1 MPLETATYVA
11 NLDAT
16 NPTSTDPKS
25 QGDDHLRMIKLVLQ
39 NSFAGF
45 PGMVVV
51 TGSEAQGATTNDY
64 VVTISQSPASYTAS
78 MLVLFKAAH
87 ANTGAATLKINSL
100 AAKPLLAVDATA
112 LKSGDIESGGIVA
125 AYYDGASFYL
135 VSGNDRANRNGE
147 TYSGSHD
154 FTAAT
159 VNVATQAQGD
169 NSTKPAS
176 TAYVD
181 ASTAAEAAIRASVD
195 ATKAPI
201 NSPTFTGTP
210 LSPTPALG
218 DNSTKIATT
227 AFVVQQ
233 AFQAA
238 LPVQPNNGVQYV
250 LTSQNGVA
258 SWGFSTPG
266 FLLMAQGVI

>member
-25 QGDDHLRMIKLVLQ
+25 QGDDHLRMIKSVLQ

-51 TGSEAQGATTNDY
+51 TGSEAQGATANDY
-64 VVTISQSPASYTAS
+64 VVTVSPSPSAYTAS
-78 MLVLFKAAH
+78 MLVLFKAGH
-87 ANTGAATLKINSL
+87 ANTGAATLTINSL
-100 AAKPLLAVDATA
+100 TAKSLLAVDATT
-112 LKSGDIESGGIVA
+112 LKSGDIDNGGIVA
-125 AYYDGASFYL
+125 AYYDGVNFYL
-135 VSGNDRANRNGE
+135 VSGNDRANRHGD
-147 TYSGSHD
+147 TYSGTHD
-154 FTAAT
+154 FTVAT
-159 VNVATQAQGD
+159 VNVATQTQGD
-169 NSTKPAS
+169 NSAKPAS

-181 ASTAAEAAIRASVD
+181 TSTATEAAIRASVD

-201 NSPTFTGTP
+201 DSPTFTGTP
-210 LSPTPALG
+210 IAPTPALG

-238 LPVQPNNGVQYV
+238 LPAQINNGTQYV

-258 SWGFSTPG
+258 YWGVRYPD
-266 FLLMAQGVI
+266 FLLMSQGVI

>member
-1 MPLETATYVA
+1 MPLETASYVA

-25 QGDDHLRMIKLVLQ
+25 QGDDHLRMIKSVLQ

-45 PGMVVV
+45 PGMVIV
-51 TGSEAQGATTNDY
+51 TGSEAQGATASDY
-64 VVTISQSPASYTAS
+64 VVTISPSPAAYTAS
-78 MLVLFKAAH
+78 MLVLFKATH
-87 ANTGAATLKINSL
+87 ANTGAATLAINSL
-100 AAKPLLAVDATA
+100 TAKPLLAVDATA

-135 VSGNDRANRNGE
+135 VSGNDRANRNGD
-147 TYSGSHD
+147 TYSGTHD
-154 FTAAT
+154 FTAAV
-159 VNVATQAQGD
+159 VNVTTQAQGD
-169 NSTKPAS
+169 NSTKAAS

-181 ASTAAEAAIRASVD
+181 ASTSAEAAIRASVD
-195 ATKAPI
+195 ATKSPI
-201 NSPTFTGTP
+201 NSPSFTGTP
-210 LSPTPALG
+210 TAPTPSLG

-238 LPVQPNNGVQYV
+238 LPAQPNDGTPYV
-250 LTSQNGVA
+250 LTSKNGVA
-258 SWGFSTPG
+258 SWGLGTPG
-266 FLLMAQGVI
+266 FLLMSQGVI